1 MAKFQSP
8 FEWGFCICNFGPTN
22 QKSFLQFPL
31 AHFCYFTNFQYI
43 FFFKQQNNSWYLN
56 ISQHV
61 KHTTGIRILAW
72 DLWNNHSDTTWVKK
86 MGFNSSEGFQRKPV
100 FPAGRWTICSTIGMG
115 ASFCSLTFTREIELQ
130 RKCPYLKADL
140 LFQLRII
147 LQLSNVL
154 EVKGQRGASWYCPST
169 GGSSSSD
176 IISCYLRVLLAPEVY
191 FILHNPEI
199 NESSQMGGSL
209 EQS

>member
-61 KHTTGIRILAW
+61 KHTTGIRISAW

-115 ASFCSLTFTREIELQ
+115 ASFCSLTFTREIRVTKKMPILEGRSPFSTKNHSSAIKCSWGKGPKGGFLVLSFHRWLQ
-130 RKCPYLKADL
+130 FLWHHFLLSQSPSCSRGLFYLA
-140 LFQLRII
+140 
-147 LQLSNVL
+147 
-154 EVKGQRGASWYCPST
+154 
-169 GGSSSSD
+169 
-176 IISCYLRVLLAPEVY
+176 
-191 FILHNPEI
+191 
-199 NESSQMGGSL
+199 
-209 EQS
+209 